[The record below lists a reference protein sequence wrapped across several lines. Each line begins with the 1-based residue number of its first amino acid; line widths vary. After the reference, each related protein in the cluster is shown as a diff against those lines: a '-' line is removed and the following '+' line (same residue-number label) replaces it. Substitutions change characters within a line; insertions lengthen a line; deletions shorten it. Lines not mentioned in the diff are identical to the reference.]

1 MRTTLSKTTVNQTTP
16 HTITSHRKTTRRKRT
31 LTAALTAVLVTGALT
46 VSGGQAAAAPA
57 PAERFPAVIDLPDGF
72 QPEGI
77 STGRGTSFYVGS
89 LVDGAIYRGD
99 VRTGD
104 GDLLV
109 RGRPGLVAAGT
120 EVDRN
125 RLFVSGATDG
135 SGRIYDAAS
144 GELLRTYQFVPA
156 GTGFINDVVVT
167 RDAAYFTDSLNP
179 VIYVVPFGP
188 GGRLPAGDQVH
199 RLPLIGA
206 ISYGPGFNLNGI
218 EASPNGRTL
227 LAVQS
232 NTAKLFAISATTG
245 VATEVD
251 LGGVALTNGDG
262 LLRQGTILY
271 VVQNRLNRIAVV
283 ELSADYRSG
292 TVTRTITSTDFQVPT
307 TVAKFGSSLYAVNA
321 RFGTPPTPTTDYTVV
336 RVSAR

>member
-1 MRTTLSKTTVNQTTP
+1 MKTTLKKTTLEKTTPKKTAVKKATIRTT
-16 HTITSHRKTTRRKRT
+16 
-31 LTAALTAVLVTGALT
+31 LTAVLVTGALA
-46 VSGGQAAAAPA
+46 VSGGQAVAASA

-99 VRTGD
+99 VRTGE
-104 GDLLV
+104 GALLV
-109 RGRPGLVAAGT
+109 AGRPGLVAAGT

-135 SGRIYDAAS
+135 SGRIYDVAS
-144 GELLRTYQFVPA
+144 GQLLRTYQFAAA
-156 GTGFINDVVVT
+156 GTGFVNDVVVT
-167 RDAAYFTDSLNP
+167 SDAAYFTDSLNP

-188 GGRLPAGDQVH
+188 GGKLPADNEF
-199 RLPLIGA
+199 RTLPLSGEIT
-206 ISYGPGFNLNGI
+206 YGPGFNLNGI

-232 NTAKLFAISATTG
+232 NTAKLFAIPATTG
-245 VATEVD
+245 VASEVD

-262 LLRQGTILY
+262 LLRQGTTLY
-271 VVQNRLNRIAVV
+271 AVQNRLNRIAVIQ
-283 ELSADYRSG
+283 LSPDYRSG
-292 TVTRTITSTDFQVPT
+292 TVTRTIGSQDFQVPT

-321 RFGTPPTPTTDYTVV
+321 RFGTPPTPSTDYTVV
-336 RVSAR
+336 RVPAR